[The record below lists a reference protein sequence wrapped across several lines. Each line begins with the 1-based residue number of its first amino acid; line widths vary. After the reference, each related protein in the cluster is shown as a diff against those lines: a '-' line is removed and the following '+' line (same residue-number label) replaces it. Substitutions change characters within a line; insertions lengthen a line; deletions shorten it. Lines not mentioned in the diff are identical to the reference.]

1 ILRQAAAGVPRIEWY
16 DLDGDGVHETPTL
29 RLEPARTNMLLWSDD
44 FSQSAWTKWQS
55 SVVPGAVA
63 APDGTVAGTL
73 LLDNDVRDS
82 HQVQRGLSTL
92 PDDTDYVAS
101 IFVKARDYTW
111 FCVSFRNK
119 ANVSQ
124 RAFFN
129 LTNGTVGL
137 VENAIA
143 ASIEPYVD
151 GWYRVSVRG
160 NTGSGPN

>member
-101 IFVKARDYTW
+101 IFVKARDYTR
-111 FCVSFRNK
+111 SEEHTSELQSR
-119 ANVSQ
+119 
-124 RAFFN
+124 
-129 LTNGTVGL
+129 
-137 VENAIA
+137 E
-143 ASIEPYVD
+143 
-151 GWYRVSVRG
+151 
-160 NTGSGPN
+160 